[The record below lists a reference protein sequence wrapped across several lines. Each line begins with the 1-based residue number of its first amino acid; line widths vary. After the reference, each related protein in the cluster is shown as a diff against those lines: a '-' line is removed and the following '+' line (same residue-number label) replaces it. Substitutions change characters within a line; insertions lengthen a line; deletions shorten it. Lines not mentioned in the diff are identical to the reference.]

1 MFCFLFIFSDG
12 LSIKATQYLVGGVN
26 IDNDW
31 GHKSLDSLTGF
42 DSLYGSNKVYRI
54 TDLGRLASYQPEFI
68 IDLTDFGLLEQGL
81 YYGAYRT
88 VVEIFQITMKEVS
101 NGYYEIY
108 LINTSET
115 VKGDLATP
123 ITKMMIG

>member
-1 MFCFLFIFSDG
+1 MGIL
-12 LSIKATQYLVGGVN
+12 A
-26 IDNDW
+26 
-31 GHKSLDSLTGF
+31 
-42 DSLYGSNKVYRI
+42 LYK
-54 TDLGRLASYQPEFI
+54 PEFI

-101 NGYYEIY
+101 NGYQEIY

>member
-1 MFCFLFIFSDG
+1 MEI
-12 LSIKATQYLVGGVN
+12 
-26 IDNDW
+26 
-31 GHKSLDSLTGF
+31 
-42 DSLYGSNKVYRI
+42 
-54 TDLGRLASYQPEFI
+54 LALYQPEFI
-68 IDLTDFGLLEQGL
+68 IDLTDFDLLEQGL

-101 NGYYEIY
+101 NGYQEIY

-115 VKGDLATP
+115 VKGDLATQ